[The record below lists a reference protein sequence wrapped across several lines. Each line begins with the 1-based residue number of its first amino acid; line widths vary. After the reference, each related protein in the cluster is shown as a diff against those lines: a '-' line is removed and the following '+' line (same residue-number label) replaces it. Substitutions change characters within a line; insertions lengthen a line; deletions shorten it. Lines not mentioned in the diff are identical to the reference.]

1 MNNPA
6 AVRLPKLTAILAFET
21 AANTGSLASAAV
33 RLSLTPA
40 AVSQQIRQLE
50 QHLGIQL
57 FARSKTG
64 VELTPQGSAY
74 LAYVQQAFETLRM
87 AQQGIARDKG
97 DLSLNIFAL
106 PALASRWLN
115 PHLKQW
121 LSQYPDVDIH
131 IHATH
136 SAVDFNRSAADFYL
150 AFGNEH
156 YPQQEQTVLFQ
167 DWVFPVASPN
177 LLTAPWSES
186 QRKIDYPMI
195 HVDWGKEGQFLPDWH
210 EWLLSAKWGA
220 SVPNR
225 GPIYNLTSMAI
236 DSAIAGNGILL
247 GQQNLIKKEI
257 AEGSLIQL
265 SEHRLPVT
273 KPYYLIYP
281 KRTLDKPKAMEFIQW
296 LQSLC

>member
-6 AVRLPKLTAILAFET
+6 VVRLPKLTAILAFET
-21 AANTGSLASAAV
+21 AANTGSLASAAA

-247 GQQNLIKKEI
+247 GQQSLIKKEI

-265 SEHRLPVT
+265 SEHKLPVT

>member
-1 MNNPA
+1 MNNFT
-6 AVRLPKLTAILAFET
+6 AVRLPKLTTILAFET

-40 AVSQQIRQLE
+40 AISQQIRQLE

-57 FARSKTG
+57 FARSKSG
-64 VELTPQGSAY
+64 VELTVQGRAY

-87 AQQGIARDKG
+87 AQHRVARDKG
-97 DLSLNIFAL
+97 DSSLTIFSL

-115 PHLKQW
+115 PHLTQW
-121 LSQYPDVDIH
+121 LVKYPDIDIH

-150 AFGNEH
+150 AFGDEH
-156 YPQQEQTVLFQ
+156 YPQQEKEMLFQ
-167 DWVFPVASPN
+167 DWIFPVASPS

-186 QRKIDYPMI
+186 QGKIDYPMI
-195 HVDWGKEGQFLPDWH
+195 HVDWGKEGQFLPDWQ
-210 EWLLSAKWGA
+210 EWLLSAKWGECR
-220 SVPNR
+220 PNR

-247 GQQNLIKKEI
+247 GQQYLIQKEL

-265 SEHRLPVT
+265 SEHKLPVT

-281 KRTLDKPKAMEFIQW
+281 KRTLDKPKAKEFIQW

>member
-1 MNNPA
+1 MNSLK
-6 AVRLPKLTAILAFET
+6 AVRLPTLTAILAFET
-21 AANTGSLASAAV
+21 AANTGSLASAAA

-57 FARSKTG
+57 FARSKSG

-87 AQQGIARDKG
+87 AQQSMARDKG
-97 DLSLNIFAL
+97 NISLNISAL

-121 LSQYPDVDIH
+121 LAQYPDVDIR

-136 SAVDFNRSAADFYL
+136 GVVDFNRTAADFYL
-150 AFGNEH
+150 AFGDEH
-156 YPQQEQTVLFQ
+156 YLQQEKEILFQ
-167 DWVFPVASPN
+167 DWVFPVASPH
-177 LLTAPWSES
+177 LLTTPWLDG
-186 QRKIDYPMI
+186 KHNIIYPMI

-210 EWLLSAKWGA
+210 EWLLSAKLDEC
-220 SVPNR
+220 VPNR
-225 GPIYNLTSMAI
+225 GPTYNLTSMAI
-236 DSAIAGNGILL
+236 DSAVAGNGILL
-247 GQQNLIKKEI
+247 GQQHLIKKELD
-257 AEGSLIQL
+257 EGSLIQL
-265 SEHRLPVT
+265 SEHKLPVT

-281 KRTLDKPKAMEFIQW
+281 KQTLDKPKAVEFIQW
-296 LQSLC
+296 LHSLC

>member
-1 MNNPA
+1 MDSLK

-21 AANTGSLASAAV
+21 AAKMGSLARAATC
-33 RLSLTPA
+33 LSLTPA

-57 FARSKTG
+57 FARSKSG
-64 VELTPQGSAY
+64 VELTRQGSAY
-74 LAYVQQAFETLRM
+74 LAYVQQAFETLRV
-87 AQQGIARDKG
+87 AQQSMARDKG

-115 PHLKQW
+115 PSLNQW
-121 LSQYPDVDIH
+121 LTQHPDIDIR

-136 SAVDFNRSAADFYL
+136 SAVDFNRTAADFYL
-150 AFGNEH
+150 AFGEEH
-156 YPQQEQTVLFQ
+156 YPQQEKEVLFQ
-167 DWVFPVASPN
+167 DWVFPVASPY
-177 LLTAPWSES
+177 LLTAPWSEGK
-186 QRKIDYPMI
+186 RKINYPMI

-210 EWLLSAKWGA
+210 EWLLSAKWLQCP
-220 SVPNR
+220 PNR

-247 GQQNLIKKEI
+247 GQQHLIKKEL

-265 SEHRLPVT
+265 SDHRLPVT

-281 KRTLDKPKAMEFIQW
+281 KRTLDKPKAAEFIQW
-296 LQSLC
+296 LHSLC

>member
-1 MNNPA
+1 MNNLA
-6 AVRLPKLTAILAFET
+6 TVRLPKLTAILAFET
-21 AANTGSLASAAV
+21 AANTGSLASAAI

-115 PHLKQW
+115 PHLNQW
-121 LSQYPDVDIH
+121 LLHYPDVDIH

-136 SAVDFNRSAADFYL
+136 SAVDFNRCAADFYL
-150 AFGNEH
+150 AFGHEH
-156 YPQQEQTVLFQ
+156 YPQQEQEILFQ
-167 DWVFPVASPN
+167 DWVFPVASPK
-177 LLTAPWSES
+177 LLTAPWLES
-186 QRKIDYPMI
+186 QHQIDYPMI

-210 EWLLSAKWGA
+210 EWLLSAQWGA

-247 GQQNLIKKEI
+247 GQQHLIKKEI
-257 AEGSLIQL
+257 AEGSLIPL
-265 SEHRLPVT
+265 SEHKLPVT

-281 KRTLDKPKAMEFIQW
+281 KRTLDKPKAREFIQW
-296 LQSLC
+296 LHSLC